1 MISSHRISRLW
12 GVLALAVLV
21 GCGAQQAGA
30 AASRTGCYLRV
41 YDAAHLARHK
51 GQIVTRVQLS
61 LKPSDFGP
69 GNPPVEGDLA
79 FWITGHRQSFVSHGA
94 CAEKAGALACNGS
107 LSAAEADSCKNR
119 RDGIR
124 DCREDG
130 ADAGTFSVVARGQ
143 ARLVTITARLEV
155 PENNE
160 DAGLPFLY
168 LGPGNAEN
176 HSFLL
181 PKVSDNSCKNEGR

>member
-12 GVLALAVLV
+12 GVLALAALM
-21 GCGAQQAGA
+21 GCGAQQASA

-61 LKPSDFGP
+61 LKPSNFGP
-69 GNPPVEGDLA
+69 GNPPVEGDLS
-79 FWITGHRQSFVSHGA
+79 FWIVGHRKSFVSYGA
-94 CAEKAGALACNGS
+94 CQERAGALACNGS
-107 LSAAEADSCKNR
+107 LSAAEADPCKNR
-119 RDGIR
+119 RDGVR

-130 ADAGTFSVVARGQ
+130 ADAGSFSVVARGQ

-155 PENNE
+155 SENNS
-160 DAGLPFLY
+160 DAGPPFLY
-168 LGPGNAEN
+168 LDPGNAEN
-176 HSFLL
+176 RSFLL
-181 PKVSDNSCKNEGR
+181 LKISDNSCKTEGR